1 MKSGCEEAAQ
11 VVPMCQC
18 ASFYLRLEPVLIAT
32 LFKYF
37 QAAASLRLGSL
48 LCYIFVSQLHCTLL
62 LRFIELH

>member
-1 MKSGCEEAAQ
+1 MRK
-11 VVPMCQC
+11 PHKLCQC
-18 ASFYLRLEPVLIAT
+18 ANVRPFTTRLEPVLIAT